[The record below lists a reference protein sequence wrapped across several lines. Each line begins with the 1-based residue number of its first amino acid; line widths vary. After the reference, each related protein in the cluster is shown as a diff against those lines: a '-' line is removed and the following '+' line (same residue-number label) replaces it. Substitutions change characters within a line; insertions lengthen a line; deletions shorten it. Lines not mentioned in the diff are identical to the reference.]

1 MFGKLTLPQVH
12 QKVLLVY
19 GQIGDA
25 YRYSSDGTLTV
36 YHTQD
41 SFPSTTWPVKES
53 HFKALVHLSP
63 GPNKIRFDYVPSKT
77 TQHTVHS
84 SSININYLPLTN
96 SPPLQLAIVLADD
109 STGKFDAGPEKDIPE
124 GSHLDL
130 AIRKFRMAAYLWQ
143 AFTGEQMYR
152 NNFGRRCFRF
162 EEEWQTGT
170 LSSRDTELEI
180 MRNEARVHI
189 IRVKGQ
195 IGTMRRHREDF
206 LNDVLSRAIADY
218 FNPQPGQT
226 QHVSALYLD
235 TQWNN
240 ERMEIMGNIATGRS
254 EGNVKMAIFNSAALH
269 SYPSCIEEVVPAFT
283 DSFRLD
289 KTCVSSDCGTSWE
302 AASAYIGAHLR
313 ETGRLLGCCPRDSGI
328 MSPDYL
334 HFNRTFTTWEP
345 YSVRTSTPGRRCL
358 KEDEC
363 GWHRL
368 DVLRFRFHPLFRLP
382 SDAQVPDDSVEV
394 WPVDKDKIL
403 VTSGSGVAF
412 VEIFVDGN
420 TSCAGLIE
428 YVNADAGNCAIPRQ
442 VTLTAEGVR
451 HQLPPDLKKAK
462 MIKLV
467 IYSGKLR
474 YHVVEDMSQLK
485 TKRCIV
491 KISKNQAAYR
501 GRLVGSVQADGTAP
515 EDLILECATIQ
526 TKLLMSIKVY
536 LDGSVADCVTGI
548 EFCYEDSMS
557 QLFGKKSEQP
567 TVQEFTL
574 GKYLLAS
581 IGNQTHADSSA
592 TDTRRGEILM
602 GFFLKFDKFLQGVQ
616 ILTSLGRKS
625 RVFGKAKGGIR

>member
-25 YRYSSDGTLTV
+25 YRHSSDGTLTV
-36 YHTQD
+36 CHTQD
-41 SFPSTTWPVKES
+41 SFPTTSWPVRES

-63 GPNKIRFDYVPSKT
+63 GPNKIRLDYVPSKT
-77 TQHTVHS
+77 THHTVHS

-96 SPPLQLAIVLADD
+96 SPPLQLAIVLAND
-109 STGKFDAGPEKDIPE
+109 STGEFDAGPEKDIPE

-170 LSSRDTELEI
+170 LSSRDTESENL
-180 MRNEARVHI
+180 RNEAKVHV
-189 IRVKGQ
+189 IRVKEPVK
-195 IGTMRRHREDF
+195 IMRQYREDY
-206 LNDVLSRAIADY
+206 LNGVLSRAIADY
-218 FNPQPGQT
+218 FKPQPGQT
-226 QHVSALYLD
+226 QYVSALYLD
-235 TQWNN
+235 TQWDNQ
-240 ERMEIMGNIATGRS
+240 RKDIMGNIATGRS
-254 EGNVKMAIFNSAALH
+254 EGNVKMAIFNSSALH
-269 SYPSCIEEVVPAFT
+269 SYPSCMEEVVPAFT

-289 KTCVSSDCGTSWE
+289 KTRVSSDCGTSWE

-313 ETGRLLGCCPRDSGI
+313 ETGRLLGCCSRDSGL
-328 MSPDYL
+328 MGPDYVN
-334 HFNRTFTTWEP
+334 FNRTFTTWEP

-358 KEDEC
+358 MEDEC
-363 GWHRL
+363 GWDRL

-382 SDAQVPDDSVEV
+382 SDAQVPDDSIEV
-394 WPVDKDKIL
+394 WPVEKDKIL

-420 TSCAGLIE
+420 TWCAGSIE

-442 VTLTAEGVR
+442 VTLTAEGIR
-451 HQLPPDLKKAK
+451 HQLPAERKKTNR
-462 MIKLV
+462 IKLV

-474 YHVVEDMSQLK
+474 YHVVEDLGQLK
-485 TKRCIV
+485 TKRSTV
-491 KISKNQAAYR
+491 RISKHQTAYR
-501 GRLVGSVQADGTAP
+501 GRPVGSMQPEGTAP

-536 LDGSVADCVTGI
+536 LDDSVPDSVTGI

-567 TVQEFTL
+567 TVHEYAL
-574 GKYLLAS
+574 GKCRLCC
-581 IGNQTHADSSA
+581 IGNSC
-592 TDTRRGEILM
+592 
-602 GFFLKFDKFLQGVQ
+602 
-616 ILTSLGRKS
+616 
-625 RVFGKAKGGIR
+625 